1 LVRYADDCNIYLR
14 SEKARRGFVPVLL
27 LKEIKSQAPEMNC
40 EIARRLFW
48 RRGPAIGFD
57 VDRETRCR

>member
-1 LVRYADDCNIYLR
+1 MAG
-14 SEKARRGFVPVLL
+14 RGFVPVLL